1 MSEEY
6 KSDEFENDKLAGDEF
21 SNDES
26 DNDKLVNDVI
36 SDDESDNDK
45 LVGEESENEKFKRK
59 ASGSKK
65 KTPFK
70 LSITATAV
78 LLILS
83 CVLTFQI
90 TYIAQAKKY
99 EKKLNSAYG
108 SELGLSLIDE
118 LNSIYKKNYVNSGN
132 LDEKKLKESIIE
144 GYIYGTGDK
153 YATYMTADEFAEHT
167 AKMENSAVGIGV
179 SVIYNTENDAIEVVK
194 VYEASPA
201 KDAGISVGDL
211 VTAVGGKKVSDVGY
225 NDAVDAV
232 KGDKGTTVTL
242 TVKRNGETKEID
254 VKRDEVVIETVE
266 SKLLDGNIGYIR
278 ISNFYEKTPDEFK
291 KAVEELQDNNAK
303 ALIFDMRGNTGGRLD
318 AIVSVLDYL
327 LPEGPIVR
335 ITDNSG
341 EFETIKSDD
350 NCVNMP
356 MTILVNG
363 MTASA
368 AELFTSALMDY
379 DKATVIGTQTYGKGT
394 VTSAKE
400 LSDGSWVYISTEL
413 YYPPY
418 SDNFEGIGITPDVI
432 LELPDEVKNISL
444 YKLTYEQDT
453 QLQKAVEILK
463 NK

>member
-6 KSDEFENDKLAGDEF
+6 ENEQSEYEKEQP
-21 SNDES
+21 EC
-26 DNDKLVNDVI
+26 
-36 SDDESDNDK
+36 
-45 LVGEESENEKFKRK
+45 ESELSELECEGHESE
-59 ASGSKK
+59 AEVPKK
-65 KTPFK
+65 KKNPFK
-70 LSITATAV
+70 LSITATAI

-90 TYIAQAKKY
+90 TYVAQAKKY

-108 SELGLSLIDE
+108 NELGLSVLNE
-118 LNSIYKKNYVNSGN
+118 LNSIYKENYVHAGS
-132 LDEKKLKESIIE
+132 LDNEKLKEGIIE

-153 YATYMTADEFAEHT
+153 YATYMTADEFAEHS

-179 SVIYNTENDAIEVVK
+179 SVIYNEENDAIEIIK
-194 VYEASPA
+194 VYETSPA
-201 KDAGISVGDL
+201 KAAGVEVGDL
-211 VTAVGGKKVSDVGY
+211 VTAVDGKKVSEVGY

-232 KGDKGTTVTL
+232 KGDKGTTVKL
-242 TVKRNGETKEID
+242 TVKQNGTVTELD

-266 SKLLDGNIGYIR
+266 SKLLDDNIGYIR

-291 KAVEELQDNNAK
+291 KAVESLQDNGAK
-303 ALIFDMRGNTGGRLD
+303 SLVFDMRGNTGGRLD

-335 ITDNSG
+335 ITDSSG
-341 EFETIKSDD
+341 KFETMKSDD
-350 NCVNMP
+350 ECINMP
-356 MTILVNG
+356 MTVLVNG

-400 LSDGSWVYISTEL
+400 LSDGSWIYLSTEL

-418 SDNFEGIGITPDVI
+418 SDNFEGVGITPDIV

>member
-6 KSDEFENDKLAGDEF
+6 ENEQPEYENEQPECEDCKNEQSECECEDC
-21 SNDES
+21 
-26 DNDKLVNDVI
+26 
-36 SDDESDNDK
+36 
-45 LVGEESENEKFKRK
+45 ESETK
-59 ASGSKK
+59 APKK
-65 KTPFK
+65 KKKQFK

-90 TYIAQAKKY
+90 TYVAQAKKY

-108 SELGLSLIDE
+108 SELGLSVLNE
-118 LNSIYKKNYVNSGN
+118 LNSVYKENYVNAGS
-132 LDEKKLKESIIE
+132 LDNEKLKEGIIE

-153 YATYMTADEFAEHT
+153 YATYMTADEYAEHS

-179 SVIYNTENDAIEVVK
+179 SVIYNEENDAIEIIK
-194 VYEASPA
+194 VYETSPA
-201 KDAGISVGDL
+201 KIAGVEVGDL
-211 VTAVGGKKVSDVGY
+211 VTAVDGKKVSEVGY

-232 KGDKGTTVTL
+232 KGDKGTTVKL
-242 TVKRNGETKEID
+242 TVKRNGTVKELD

-266 SKLLDGNIGYIR
+266 SKLLDDNIGYIR

-291 KAVEELQDNNAK
+291 KAVESLQDNGAK
-303 ALIFDMRGNTGGRLD
+303 SLVFDMRGNTGGRLD

-335 ITDNSG
+335 ITDSSG
-341 EFETIKSDD
+341 KFETIKSDD
-350 NCVNMP
+350 EYVNMP

-394 VTSAKE
+394 VTSAKQ
-400 LSDGSWVYISTEL
+400 LSDGSWIYLSTEL

-418 SDNFEGIGITPDVI
+418 SDNFEGVGITPDIV

>member
-6 KSDEFENDKLAGDEF
+6 ENEQNEQPEYEDEQPECEDCKNEQSECECEDC
-21 SNDES
+21 
-26 DNDKLVNDVI
+26 
-36 SDDESDNDK
+36 
-45 LVGEESENEKFKRK
+45 ESETK
-59 ASGSKK
+59 APKNKK
-65 KTPFK
+65 KQFK

-90 TYIAQAKKY
+90 TYVAQAKKY

-108 SELGLSLIDE
+108 SELGLSVLNE
-118 LNSIYKKNYVNSGN
+118 LNSVYKENYVNAGS
-132 LDEKKLKESIIE
+132 LDNEKLKEGIIE

-153 YATYMTADEFAEHT
+153 YATYMTADEYAEHS

-179 SVIYNTENDAIEVVK
+179 SVIYNEENDAIEIIK
-194 VYEASPA
+194 VYETSPA
-201 KDAGISVGDL
+201 KTAGVEVGDL
-211 VTAVGGKKVSDVGY
+211 VTAVDGKKVSEVGY

-232 KGDKGTTVTL
+232 KGDKGTTVKL
-242 TVKRNGETKEID
+242 TVKRNGTVKELD

-266 SKLLDGNIGYIR
+266 SKLLDDNIGYIR

-291 KAVEELQDNNAK
+291 KAVESLQDNGAK
-303 ALIFDMRGNTGGRLD
+303 SLVFDMRGNTGGRLD

-335 ITDNSG
+335 ITDSSG
-341 EFETIKSDD
+341 KFETIKSDD
-350 NCVNMP
+350 EYVNMP

-394 VTSAKE
+394 VTSAKQ
-400 LSDGSWVYISTEL
+400 LSDGSWIYLSTEL

-418 SDNFEGIGITPDVI
+418 SDNFEGVGITPDIV